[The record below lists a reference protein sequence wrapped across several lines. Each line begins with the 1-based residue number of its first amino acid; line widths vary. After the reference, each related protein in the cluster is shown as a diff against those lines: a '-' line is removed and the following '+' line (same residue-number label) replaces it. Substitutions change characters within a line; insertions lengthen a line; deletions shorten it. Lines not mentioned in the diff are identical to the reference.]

1 MRQNKE
7 ILWHFKPVPDEN
19 DIKKLATTLF
29 KVPDES
35 HLAISALLLQRKIS
49 SFDKAKVFFA
59 HDIQNLHD
67 PFIMK
72 GMQTAVD
79 RILLAIERGENI
91 LIYGDYDVDGTCAV
105 SLMYNF
111 LSEIYPNVS
120 YYIPCRYQEGY
131 GVSFKGIDFASD
143 NDISLIITLD
153 CGIKS
158 ADKIQYAQEKGIE
171 VIICDHHT
179 PDENLPCAVAILN
192 PKQSDCPYPYKE
204 LCGCGIGFKLS
215 QAICTQMGWG
225 QQKAYQNLDLVALA
239 TSADIVPMTG
249 ENRLLTYFGLE
260 KIRQSPCDALRLL
273 QQFTGEVKSVTDL
286 VFKIAPRINAA
297 GRIKHGSL
305 AVALFT
311 SKSLD
316 EIGTLCQ
323 EVENL
328 NAERKNIDETITQ
341 LALKQIEDYQ
351 EQENFTSVVYDKGWH
366 KGVIGIVASRLIETY
381 YRPTLVFTDNGGVMF
396 ASARSVKGFD
406 VYKVLE
412 ACQEHLIQFG
422 GHQYAAGLSLKPE
435 NYKAFKQSFEEE
447 VKRTIAP
454 ELLKNRIEIDLEI
467 PLSLVTEKF
476 LATLN
481 RFSPYGPQNLT
492 PVFVSKGVID
502 KGSKQIGKGKEHLKL
517 LISEEGSLTQYE
529 AVAFFMGDKLAEV
542 QRNQPFNIVYTIEEN
557 IWQNKRSIQ
566 LMIKDIR
573 F

>member
-49 SFDKAKVFFA
+49 SFDKAKAFFA
-59 HDIQNLHD
+59 HNIQNLHD

-215 QAICTQMGWG
+215 QAIAIQMGLG
-225 QQKAYQNLDLVALA
+225 MERAYQNLDLVALA

-273 QQFTGEVKSVTDL
+273 QQFSGEVKSVTDL

-305 AVALFT
+305 AVDLFT
-311 SKSLD
+311 AKSLD
-316 EIGTLCQ
+316 EINTLCQ

-341 LALKQIEDYQ
+341 LALKQIEDHQ

-381 YRPTLVFTDNGGVMF
+381 YRPTLVFTDSGGGMF

-406 VYKVLE
+406 VYKTLE

-492 PVFVSKGVID
+492 PVFASKGVID

-517 LISEEGSLTQYE
+517 LISEQGSLTQYE

-542 QRNQPFNIVYTIEEN
+542 QRKQPFNIVYTIEEN

>member
-49 SFDKAKVFFA
+49 SFDKAKAFFA

-225 QQKAYQNLDLVALA
+225 QQKAYQNLDLVALS

-341 LALKQIEDYQ
+341 LALKQIEDHQ

-381 YRPTLVFTDNGGVMF
+381 YRPTLVFTDSGGVMF

-406 VYKVLE
+406 VYKTLE

-447 VKRTIAP
+447 VKRTIPP

-467 PLSLVTEKF
+467 PLSFVTEKF

-492 PVFVSKGVID
+492 PVFASKGVID

-517 LISEEGSLTQYE
+517 LISEQGSLTQYE

-542 QRNQPFNIVYTIEEN
+542 QRKQPFNIVYTIEEN

>member
-1 MRQNKE
+1 MKQNKE
-7 ILWHFKPVPDEN
+7 ILWHYKPIPDEN
-19 DIKKLATTLF
+19 EIKKLATDLF
-29 KVPDES
+29 KAPDES
-35 HLAISALLLQRKIS
+35 HLAISALLLQRNIT
-49 SFDKAKVFFA
+49 SFDKAKAFFA
-59 HDIQNLHD
+59 HDTQNLHD

-72 GMQTAVD
+72 GMQTAVN
-79 RILLAIERGENI
+79 RLLLAIERGENI

-143 NDISLIITLD
+143 NNISLIITLD

-179 PDENLPCAVAILN
+179 PDEHLPSAVAILN

-204 LCGCGIGFKLS
+204 LCGCGIGFKFS
-215 QAICTQMGWG
+215 QAIAIQMGLG
-225 QQKAYQNLDLVALA
+225 MERAYQNLDLVALA

-273 QQFTGEVKSVTDL
+273 QQFSGEVKSVTDL

-305 AVALFT
+305 AVDLFT
-311 SKSLD
+311 AKSLD
-316 EIGTLCQ
+316 EINTLCQ
-323 EVENL
+323 EIEDL

-341 LALKQIEDYQ
+341 LALKQIEDHQ
-351 EQENFTSVVYDKGWH
+351 EQENFTSVVYDKDWH

-381 YRPTLVFTDNGGVMF
+381 YRPTLVFTDSGGVMF

-406 VYKVLE
+406 IYKTLE
-412 ACQEHLIQFG
+412 ACQSHLIQFG

-492 PVFVSKGVID
+492 PIFISRGVID
-502 KGSKQIGKGKEHLKL
+502 KGSRQIGKDKEHLKL
-517 LISEEGSLTQYE
+517 LISQQGSPTQYE
-529 AVAFFMGDKLAEV
+529 AVAFFMGNKLAEV
-542 QRNQPFNIVYTIEEN
+542 QSKQPFDIVYTIEEN

-566 LMIKDIR
+566 LMVKDIK